1 MTEIVFECVTK
12 AKRMS
17 NHSIVNGWIYNHCL
31 IDRFVTIMHNWS
43 KSQILQKRIDESLT
57 NVKLVSNEP
66 SIYIETQVWPICW
79 SNFYV

>member
-1 MTEIVFECVTK
+1 MTETVFECVT
-12 AKRMS
+12 MS
-17 NHSIVNGWIYNHCL
+17 NHPIVNGWIYNHCL
-31 IDRFVTIMHNWS
+31 IDRFVTIMQNWS

-79 SNFYV
+79 SIFYV